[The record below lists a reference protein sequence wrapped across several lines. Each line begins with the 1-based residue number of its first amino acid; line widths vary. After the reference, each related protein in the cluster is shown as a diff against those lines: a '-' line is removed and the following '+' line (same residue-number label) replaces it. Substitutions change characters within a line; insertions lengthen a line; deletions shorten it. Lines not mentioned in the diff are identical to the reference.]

1 MKFNNLDIAIKD
13 SIELTEIAIEE
24 AGEFTTSCE
33 YEVKSNWDK
42 VSRVLFN
49 LRLKSAFSGFLPK

>member
-24 AGEFTTSCE
+24 DDSSALEEISKEIEKNEIALSELEFIRIQHPI
-33 YEVKSNWDK
+33 N
-42 VSRVLFN
+42 
-49 LRLKSAFSGFLPK
+49 